1 MERKITTNFEAKTEQ
16 NINYPA
22 DFGGLSRAV
31 GKFFGPGTNFM
42 CSVIT
47 KLKFLIYLEPPRI
60 STSGENCRYVVGG
73 LYMPPPRKIG
83 LSFFA

>member
-31 GKFFGPGTNFM
+31 GKILCVRQLQNLNFEYTW
-42 CSVIT
+42 S
-47 KLKFLIYLEPPRI
+47 LL
-60 STSGENCRYVVGG
+60 G
-73 LYMPPPRKIG
+73 
-83 LSFFA
+83 

>member
-22 DFGGLSRAV
+22 DFGGIPRAV
-31 GKFFGPGTNFM
+31 GKFFLTETNFM

-47 KLKFLIYLEPPRI
+47 KLEFK
-60 STSGENCRYVVGG
+60 V
-73 LYMPPPRKIG
+73 
-83 LSFFA
+83 